1 MKKYKIQ
8 TICTLTGKI
17 KTDKVNKARMGKVGY
32 IDFCEINGEDSCM
45 VFIMCEGGYGGFVT
59 TKVVNDKEE
68 VDGYTIKRIIT
79 TQNSIYTFRE
89 LKEVEE

>member
-1 MKKYKIQ
+1 MKKYKIMS
-8 TICTLTGKI
+8 ISTLTGRI
-17 KTDKVNKARMGKVGY
+17 KTDKGSVSRIGKVGY
-32 IDFCEINGEDSCM
+32 IELCEVNGESSCM
-45 VFIMCEGGYGGFVT
+45 IFIVNDGGYSGFVT